1 MEGMMNVWGG
11 GLTVV
16 AGMVCANE
24 VAVDVVV
31 STMMVCW
38 KSCWREWVEHLVMS
52 LVRAARA

>member
-24 VAVDVVV
+24 VAVDVGVDDDGVLEVV
-31 STMMVCW
+31 MEGMG
-38 KSCWREWVEHLVMS
+38 
-52 LVRAARA
+52 